1 MNTNI
6 ESNSM
11 MNLCEQI
18 LNLDKNIRFVG
29 ISNSIGD
36 VITAK
41 YGENVTPLL
50 SGIEAE
56 MSIFQSITRIDSV
69 QAMKDKLGK
78 IIYVAEVFENVKRAT
93 IILDSEYFLLV
104 SFNASADHDSIIMNK
119 ITPLVK
125 QMI

>member
-18 LNLDKNIRFVG
+18 LNLDKSIRFVG
-29 ISNSIGD
+29 ISNSVGD

-41 YGENVTPLL
+41 YAENVTPLL

-93 IILDSEYFLLV
+93 IILDSDCFLLV
-104 SFNASADHDSIIMNK
+104 SFNASAEHDSIIMNK
-119 ITPLVK
+119 ITPFVK

>member
-6 ESNSM
+6 ESDSM

-18 LNLDKNIRFVG
+18 LNLDKSIRFVG
-29 ISNSIGD
+29 ISNNIGD

-41 YGENVTPLL
+41 YGENITPLL

-93 IILDSEYFLLV
+93 IILDSDCFLLV
-104 SFNASADHDSIIMNK
+104 SFNAYADHDAIIMNK
-119 ITPLVK
+119 IYTIVK
-125 QMI
+125 QII

>member
-6 ESNSM
+6 ESDSM

-18 LNLDKNIRFVG
+18 LNLDKSIRFVG
-29 ISNSIGD
+29 ISNNIGD

-41 YGENVTPLL
+41 YGENITPLL

-93 IILDSEYFLLV
+93 IILDSDCFLLV
-104 SFNASADHDSIIMNK
+104 SFNAYADHDAIIMNK
-119 ITPLVK
+119 
-125 QMI
+125 

>member
-11 MNLCEQI
+11 MNLCKQI

-29 ISNSIGD
+29 ISNSVGD
-36 VITAK
+36 IITAK
-41 YGENVTPLL
+41 YGESVTPLL

-93 IILDSEYFLLV
+93 IILDSDCFLLV

-119 ITPLVK
+119 IAPFAK

>member
-6 ESNSM
+6 ESDSM

-18 LNLDKNIRFVG
+18 LNLDKSIRFVG
-29 ISNSIGD
+29 ISNNIGD

-41 YGENVTPLL
+41 YGENITPLL

-93 IILDSEYFLLV
+93 IILDSDCFLLV
-104 SFNASADHDSIIMNK
+104 SFNAYADHDAIIMNK
-119 ITPLVK
+119 IYPIVK
-125 QMI
+125 QII

>member
-11 MNLCEQI
+11 VNLCEQI
-18 LNLDKNIRFVG
+18 LNIDKSIRFVG
-29 ISNSIGD
+29 ISNSVGD

-93 IILDSEYFLLV
+93 IILDSDCFLLV

-119 ITPLVK
+119 IVPFAK